1 MKCIKIHPLDSVA
14 VAVEHLKQGEI
25 ITVDDVQITLLNDI
39 PAGHKFAL
47 KDIPQNENI
56 IKYAYPIGHAKYD
69 IKKGEHIHTHNTKSN
84 LSDLLEYEYT
94 ANFKEVEKTKPRTFM
109 GYKRPDGKVGIRNE
123 IWIIPTVGC
132 VNSIVREIE
141 ARSQEYKTDNI
152 DGIYSYNHPY
162 GCSQLGCDMNMTL
175 KYLSGLIKHPN
186 AAAVLVVGL
195 GCENG
200 NIEEIKK
207 VLGDFDE
214 NRVKF
219 LVSQEYEDEIT
230 KGVETV
236 KNLAKYADTYQREVC
251 PASDLVIGL
260 KCGGSD
266 GFSGITANP
275 LLGSLSDKIIGMGGS
290 AILTEVPEMFGAET
304 ILMNRCRTEAE
315 FSKTVDLINNFKKYF
330 MRYGE
335 KVDENPSPG
344 NKEGGITTL
353 EDKALGCTQKCG
365 TAPVEDVLSYGDCVK
380 KKGLSLLQA
389 PGNDLVAA
397 NALAVSGAQLI
408 LFTTGRGT
416 PFGCPVPTA
425 KISSNSVLA
434 NKKKTWIDFN
444 AGVLLENKT
453 MPEVTDEFLD
463 YVLKL
468 ASGEVKAKAEF
479 LDKHELA
486 IFKDGVTLQKGYYA
500 QDMINVSV
508 ITLYSFLPIR
518 MYDMQK
524 SA

>member
-1 MKCIKIHPLDSVA
+1 MKCIKIHNTDSVV
-14 VAVEHLKQGEI
+14 VAVEALKSGETV
-25 ITVDDVQITLLNDI
+25 TVDGTNITLISDI

-47 KDIPQNENI
+47 KDINKGENI
-56 IKYAYPIGHAKYD
+56 IKYAYPIGHAKCD
-69 IKKGEHIHTHNTKSN
+69 IKRGEHIHTHNTKSN
-84 LSDLLEYEYT
+84 LSGVLDYEYT
-94 ANFKEVEKTKPRTFM
+94 PNFKEVESRDTLNFM

-123 IWIIPTVGC
+123 IWIVPTVGC

-141 ARSQEYKTDNI
+141 KGAQKYKTDNI

-162 GCSQLGCDMNMTL
+162 GCSQLGDDMNMTL

-200 NIEEIKK
+200 NIDELKK
-207 VLGDFDE
+207 VLGNYDE

-219 LVSQEYEDEIT
+219 LVAQDYEDEIAE
-230 KGVETV
+230 GIEAV
-236 KNLAKYADTYQREVC
+236 KELSQIADTYKREVC
-251 PASDLVIGL
+251 SASELIIGL

-275 LLGSLSDKIIGMGGS
+275 LLGSLSDRIIGMGGS

-304 ILMNRCRTEAE
+304 ILMNRCRTETE
-315 FSKTVDLINNFKKYF
+315 FNKTVDLINNFKKYF

-344 NKEGGITTL
+344 NKAGGITTL

-365 TAPVEDVLSYGDCVK
+365 TAPVEDVLSYGETVK
-380 KKGLSLLQA
+380 NKGLSLLQA

-425 KISSNSVLA
+425 KISSNSALA
-434 NKKKTWIDFN
+434 EKKKSWIDFN
-444 AGVLLENKT
+444 AGALLENKT
-453 MPEVTDEFLD
+453 MEELTDEFMQF
-463 YVLKL
+463 VLSL
-468 ASGEVKAKAEF
+468 ASGEVKAKAEI

-486 IFKDGVTLQKGYYA
+486 IFKDGVTL
-500 QDMINVSV
+500 
-508 ITLYSFLPIR
+508 
-518 MYDMQK
+518 
-524 SA
+524 

>member
-1 MKCIKIHPLDSVA
+1 M
-14 VAVEHLKQGEI
+14 
-25 ITVDDVQITLLNDI
+25 
-39 PAGHKFAL
+39 
-47 KDIPQNENI
+47 
-56 IKYAYPIGHAKYD
+56 
-69 IKKGEHIHTHNTKSN
+69 
-84 LSDLLEYEYT
+84 EYEY
-94 ANFKEVEKTKPRTFM
+94 NPDFKDVETLNPLTFK
-109 GYKRPDGKVGIRNE
+109 GFKRPDGKVGIRNE
-123 IWIIPTVGC
+123 IWIVPTVGC

-141 ARSQEYKTDNI
+141 NQSQKYKTENI

-162 GCSQLGCDMNMTL
+162 GCSQLGDDMNMTL

-200 NIEEIKK
+200 NIEEFKK
-207 VLGDFDE
+207 VLGDYDE

-219 LVSQEYEDEIT
+219 IVAQDYEDEISE
-230 KGVETV
+230 GVKIIEELS
-236 KNLAKYADTYQREVC
+236 KLADTYKRQECKV
-251 PASDLVIGL
+251 SDLVIGL

-275 LLGSLSDKIIGMGGS
+275 LLGSLSDRIIGMGGS

-304 ILMNRCRTEAE
+304 ILMNRCRTENE

-365 TAPVEDVLSYGDCVK
+365 TAPVEDVLSYGECVK

-389 PGNDLVAA
+389 PGNDLVAS

-425 KISSNSVLA
+425 KISSNNALA
-434 NKKKTWIDFN
+434 KKKKSWIDFN
-444 AGVLLENKT
+444 AGTLLENKT
-453 MPEVTDEFLD
+453 MPELTDEFID
-463 YVLKL
+463 FVLKL
-468 ASGEVKAKAEF
+468 ASGEITAKAEN

-486 IFKDGVTLQKGYYA
+486 IFKNGVTL
-500 QDMINVSV
+500 
-508 ITLYSFLPIR
+508 
-518 MYDMQK
+518 
-524 SA
+524 

>member
-1 MKCIKIHPLDSVA
+1 MKCIKIHNSDSVA
-14 VAVEHLKQGEI
+14 VAVEPLKAGE
-25 ITVDDVQITLLNDI
+25 TVTVENAEITLLNDI
-39 PAGHKFAL
+39 PAGHKFAI
-47 KDIPQNENI
+47 KDIAQNENI
-56 IKYAYPIGHAKYD
+56 IKYAYPIGHAKVD
-69 IKKGEHIHTHNTKSN
+69 IKTGEHIHTHNTKSN
-84 LSDLLEYEYT
+84 LAGVLEYEY
-94 ANFKEVEKTKPRTFM
+94 NPDFKDVETLKPLTFK

-123 IWIIPTVGC
+123 IWIVPTVGC

-141 ARSQEYKTDNI
+141 NQSQKYKTENI

-162 GCSQLGCDMNMTL
+162 GCSQLGDDMNMTL

-200 NIEEIKK
+200 NIEEFKK
-207 VLGDFDE
+207 VLGDYDE

-219 LVSQEYEDEIT
+219 IVAQDYEDEISE
-230 KGVETV
+230 GVKIIEELS
-236 KNLAKYADTYQREVC
+236 KLADTYKRQECKV
-251 PASDLVIGL
+251 SDLVIGL

-275 LLGSLSDKIIGMGGS
+275 LLGSLSDRIIGMGGS

-304 ILMNRCRTEAE
+304 ILMNRCRTENE

-365 TAPVEDVLSYGDCVK
+365 TAPVEDVLSYGECVK

-389 PGNDLVAA
+389 PGNDLVAS

-425 KISSNSVLA
+425 KISSNNALA
-434 NKKKTWIDFN
+434 KKKKSWIDFN
-444 AGVLLENKT
+444 AGTLLENKT
-453 MPEVTDEFLD
+453 MPELTDEFID
-463 YVLKL
+463 FVLKL
-468 ASGEVKAKAEF
+468 ASGEITAKAEN

-486 IFKDGVTLQKGYYA
+486 IFKDGVTL
-500 QDMINVSV
+500 
-508 ITLYSFLPIR
+508 
-518 MYDMQK
+518 
-524 SA
+524 

>member
-1 MKCIKIHPLDSVA
+1 MKCIKIHNSDSVA
-14 VAVEHLKQGEI
+14 VAVEPLKSGE
-25 ITVDDVQITLLNDI
+25 TVTVEDEEITLLSNI

-47 KDIPQNENI
+47 CDIAKEENI
-56 IKYAYPIGHAKYD
+56 IKYAYPIGHAKVD

-84 LSDLLEYEYT
+84 LSSVLDYEYT
-94 ANFKEVEKTKPRTFM
+94 PNFKEVEKQDPLTFK

-123 IWIIPTVGC
+123 IWIVPTVGC

-141 ARSQEYKTDNI
+141 NKAQQYKTENI

-162 GCSQLGCDMNMTL
+162 GCSQLGDDMNMTL
-175 KYLSGLIKHPN
+175 KYLAGLIKHPN

-200 NIEEIKK
+200 NIDELKK
-207 VLGDFDE
+207 VLGDYDE

-219 LVSQEYEDEIT
+219 LVAQDFEDEISQ
-230 KGVETV
+230 GVKQIEELS
-236 KNLAKYADTYQREVC
+236 KLADTYKREEC
-251 PASDLVIGL
+251 PVSELVIGL

-275 LLGSLSDKIIGMGGS
+275 LLGSLTDKIIGMGGS

-304 ILMNRCRTEAE
+304 ILMNRCRTENE
-315 FSKTVDLINNFKKYF
+315 FNKTVDLINNFKKYF

-365 TAPVEDVLSYGDCVK
+365 TAPVEDVLSYGECVK

-425 KISSNSVLA
+425 KISSNSALA
-434 NKKKTWIDFN
+434 NKKKSWIDFN

-453 MPEVTDEFLD
+453 MIDLTNEFID
-463 YVLKL
+463 FVLKL
-468 ASGEVKAKAEF
+468 ALGEIKAKAEN

-486 IFKDGVTLQKGYYA
+486 IFKDGVTL
-500 QDMINVSV
+500 
-508 ITLYSFLPIR
+508 
-518 MYDMQK
+518 
-524 SA
+524 

>member
-1 MKCIKIHPLDSVA
+1 MKCIKIHNSDSVA
-14 VAVEHLKQGEI
+14 IAIEDLKAEESVTVETDEL
-25 ITVDDVQITLLNDI
+25 TLLNDI

-47 KDIPQNENI
+47 KDISQGENI
-56 IKYAYPIGHAKYD
+56 IKYAYPIGHAKEN
-69 IKKGEHIHTHNTKSN
+69 IKKGEHIHTHNIKSN
-84 LSDLLEYEYT
+84 LSGVLEYEYT
-94 ANFKEVEKTKPRTFM
+94 PDFKDVEKIKPLTFK

-123 IWIIPTVGC
+123 IWIVPTVGC

-141 ARSQEYKTDNI
+141 NQAQKFKTDNI

-162 GCSQLGCDMNMTL
+162 GCSQLGDDMNMTL

-200 NIEEIKK
+200 NIDELKK
-207 VLGDFDE
+207 VLGNYEE

-219 LVSQEYEDEIT
+219 LVAQDSDNEIAE
-230 KGVETV
+230 GVKIV
-236 KNLAKYADTYQREVC
+236 KNLAKYADGYGREEC
-251 PASDLVIGL
+251 SIGELVIGL

-304 ILMNRCRTEAE
+304 ILMNRCRTENE
-315 FSKTVDLINNFKKYF
+315 FNKTVDLINNFKKYF

-344 NKEGGITTL
+344 NKAGGITTL
-353 EDKALGCTQKCG
+353 EDKSLGCTQKGG
-365 TAPVEDVLSYGDCVK
+365 TAPVEDVLSYGECIK

-416 PFGCPVPTA
+416 PFGCPVPTV
-425 KISSNSVLA
+425 KISSNSALA
-434 NKKKTWIDFN
+434 NKKKAWIDFN
-444 AGVLLENKT
+444 AGELLENKT
-453 MPEVTDEFLD
+453 MANLTVEFLD
-463 YVLKL
+463 YILKL
-468 ASGEVKAKAEF
+468 ASGEIKAKAEK

-486 IFKDGVTLQKGYYA
+486 IFKDGVTL
-500 QDMINVSV
+500 
-508 ITLYSFLPIR
+508 
-518 MYDMQK
+518 
-524 SA
+524 

>member
-1 MKCIKIHPLDSVA
+1 MKCIKIHEFDSVA
-14 VAVEHLKQGEI
+14 VAVEPLKAGE
-25 ITVDDVQITLLNDI
+25 TVTVENAEITLLNDI
-39 PAGHKFAL
+39 PAGHKFAI
-47 KDIPQNENI
+47 KDIAYGENI
-56 IKYAYPIGHAKYD
+56 IKYAYPIGHAKCD

-84 LSDLLEYEYT
+84 LVGVLEYEY
-94 ANFKEVEKTKPRTFM
+94 NPDFKDVETIKPLTFK

-123 IWIIPTVGC
+123 IWIVPTVGC

-141 ARSQEYKTDNI
+141 KQSQEFKTDNI

-162 GCSQLGCDMNMTL
+162 GCSQLGDDMNMTL

-200 NIEEIKK
+200 NIDELKK
-207 VLGDFDE
+207 VLGDYDE

-219 LVSQEYEDEIT
+219 LVAQESEDEIT
-230 KGVETV
+230 AGVEII
-236 KNLAKYADTYQREVC
+236 KELSKYADTYKREEC
-251 PASDLVIGL
+251 SASDLVIGL

-275 LLGSLSDKIIGMGGS
+275 LLGSLSDRIIGMGGS
-290 AILTEVPEMFGAET
+290 AILTEVPEMFGAEI
-304 ILMNRCRTEAE
+304 ILMNRCRTENE
-315 FSKTVDLINNFKKYF
+315 FNKTVDLINNFKKYF

-344 NKEGGITTL
+344 NKAGGITTL

-365 TAPVEDVLSYGDCVK
+365 TAPVEDVLSYGESVK

-425 KISSNSVLA
+425 KISSNSNLA
-434 NKKKTWIDFN
+434 EKKKAWIDFDV
-444 AGVLLENKT
+444 GVLLENKT
-453 MPEVTDEFLD
+453 MPELTNEFMD
-463 YVLKL
+463 FVLKL
-468 ASGEVKAKAEF
+468 ASGETKAKAES

-486 IFKDGVTLQKGYYA
+486 IFKDGVTL
-500 QDMINVSV
+500 
-508 ITLYSFLPIR
+508 
-518 MYDMQK
+518 
-524 SA
+524 

>member
-1 MKCIKIHPLDSVA
+1 MKCIKIHNTDSVA
-14 VAVEHLKQGEI
+14 VAVEPLKAGDTV
-25 ITVDDVQITLLNDI
+25 TVDNEEITLLNDI
-39 PAGHKFAL
+39 PAGHKVAL
-47 KDIPQNENI
+47 FDIAQGENI
-56 IKYAYPIGHAKYD
+56 IKYAYPIGHAKCH
-69 IKKGEHIHTHNTKSN
+69 IKKGEHIHTHNIKSN
-84 LSDLLEYEYT
+84 LSGVLDYEYT
-94 ANFKEVEKTKPRTFM
+94 SDFKEVEIIKPRTFM
-109 GYKRPDGKVGIRNE
+109 GYKRPNGKVGIRNE
-123 IWIIPTVGC
+123 IWVIPTVGC

-141 ARSQEYKTDNI
+141 NQSQKFKTENI

-162 GCSQLGCDMNMTL
+162 GCSQLGDDMNMTL

-186 AAAVLVVGL
+186 ATAVLVVGL

-200 NIEEIKK
+200 NIEELKK
-207 VLGDFDE
+207 VLGDYDE

-219 LVSQEYEDEIT
+219 LVAQNSDDEIAE
-230 KGVETV
+230 GVSII
-236 KNLAKYADTYQREVC
+236 KNLAKYANKLKRETC
-251 PASDLVIGL
+251 PASELVIGL

-304 ILMNRCRTEAE
+304 ILMNRCRTENE
-315 FSKTVDLINNFKKYF
+315 FNKTVDLINNFKKYF

-365 TAPVEDVLSYGDCVK
+365 TAPVEDVLGYGDCVK
-380 KKGLSLLQA
+380 RKGLSLLQA
-389 PGNDLVAA
+389 PGNDLVAS

-425 KISSNSVLA
+425 KISSNSSLA
-434 NKKKTWIDFN
+434 NKKKSWIDFN
-444 AGVLLENKT
+444 AGSLLENKAI
-453 MPEVTDEFLD
+453 EELTDEFLD
-463 YVLKL
+463 FVLKL
-468 ASGEVKAKAEF
+468 ASGEIKIKAEK

-486 IFKDGVTLQKGYYA
+486 IFKDGVTL
-500 QDMINVSV
+500 
-508 ITLYSFLPIR
+508 
-518 MYDMQK
+518 
-524 SA
+524 

>member
-1 MKCIKIHPLDSVA
+1 MKCIKIHNIDSVA
-14 VAVEHLKQGEI
+14 VAVEPLKSGETV
-25 ITVDDVQITLLNDI
+25 TVDAKEITLLNDI
-39 PAGHKFAL
+39 PAGHKFAI
-47 KDIPQNENI
+47 KDIKEGENI
-56 IKYAYPIGHAKYD
+56 IKYAYPIGHAKCD

-84 LSDLLEYEYT
+84 LAGVLEYEYT
-94 ANFKEVEKTKPRTFM
+94 PDFKEVEKLKPLTFR

-123 IWIIPTVGC
+123 IWIVPTVGC

-141 ARSQEYKTDNI
+141 NQAQKFKTDNI

-162 GCSQLGCDMNMTL
+162 GCSQLGDDMDMTL

-200 NIEEIKK
+200 NIEELKK
-207 VLGDFDE
+207 VLGDYDE

-219 LVSQEYEDEIT
+219 LVAQDFEDEISE
-230 KGVETV
+230 GVKQVEELS
-236 KNLAKYADTYQREVC
+236 KLADTYKREEC
-251 PASDLVIGL
+251 SASDLIIGL

-275 LLGSLSDKIIGMGGS
+275 LLGSLSDRIIGMGGS

-304 ILMNRCRTEAE
+304 ILMNRCRTENE
-315 FSKTVDLINNFKKYF
+315 FNKTVDLINNFKKYF

-344 NKEGGITTL
+344 NKAGGITTL

-365 TAPVEDVLSYGDCVK
+365 TAPVEDVLSYGECVN

-425 KISSNSVLA
+425 KISSNTNLA
-434 NKKKTWIDFN
+434 TKKKMWIDFN
-444 AGVLLENKT
+444 AGSLLENKT
-453 MPEVTDEFLD
+453 MPELTDEFID
-463 YVLKL
+463 FVLKL
-468 ASGEVKAKAEF
+468 ASGEIKAKAEM

-486 IFKDGVTLQKGYYA
+486 IFKDGVTL
-500 QDMINVSV
+500 
-508 ITLYSFLPIR
+508 
-518 MYDMQK
+518 
-524 SA
+524 

>member
-1 MKCIKIHPLDSVA
+1 MKCIKIHSTDSVA
-14 VAVEHLKQGEI
+14 VAVDALKTGE
-25 ITVDDVQITLLNDI
+25 TVTVNGEQIELLNDI

-47 KDIPQNENI
+47 VNIKKGENI
-56 IKYAYPIGHAKYD
+56 IKYAYPIGHAKYE
-69 IKKGEHIHTHNTKSN
+69 IKRGEHIHTHNIKSN
-84 LSDLLEYEYT
+84 LSGVLDYEYT
-94 ANFKEVEKTKPRTFM
+94 PDFKEVERVEPLTFM

-123 IWIIPTVGC
+123 VWIIPTVGC
-132 VNSIVREIE
+132 VNSVVREIE
-141 ARSQEYKTDNI
+141 NGVQKFITENI

-162 GCSQLGCDMNMTL
+162 GCSQLGDDMAMTL

-200 NIEEIKK
+200 NIDELKK
-207 VLGDFDE
+207 VLGNYDE

-219 LVSQEYEDEIT
+219 LVAQKAQDEIAE
-230 KGVETV
+230 GIEIV
-236 KNLAKYADTYQREVC
+236 KDLAKYADRYKREEC
-251 PASDLVIGL
+251 SASDLVIGL

-304 ILMNRCRTEAE
+304 ILMNRCRTENE
-315 FSKTVDLINNFKKYF
+315 FNKTVDLINNFKKYF

-365 TAPVEDVLSYGDCVK
+365 TVPVEDVLSYGESIK

-425 KISSNSVLA
+425 KISSNSLLC
-434 NKKKTWIDFN
+434 NKKRTWIDFD
-444 AGVLLENKT
+444 AGALLENKT
-453 MPEVTDEFLD
+453 MPELKDEFLEF
-463 YVLKL
+463 VLNL
-468 ASGEVKAKAEF
+468 ASGEIKAKAEK

-486 IFKDGVTLQKGYYA
+486 IFKDGVTL
-500 QDMINVSV
+500 
-508 ITLYSFLPIR
+508 
-518 MYDMQK
+518 
-524 SA
+524 